1 MPDVTTT
8 TTIKADEEAAQLLMK
23 PGRSVAPSM
32 TTRARRR
39 REEAVRRLVADVQS
53 KTDKTMDG
61 HVAAETHDW
70 LVASTV
76 AAALEKGLDRDLH
89 TELVQEAKDNAGRI
103 GQVCHDHAD
112 VFLSSV
118 AQIAALAEPA
128 AELADGIKENHR
140 ELQNSTAGPMQQAN
154 ARWEAAQQSYAR
166 AKTLHVMVDACQR
179 VAIQLE
185 RARRQANLGRPKS
198 ALDAVDQARYALT
211 TPVESLFEGNERE
224 LWKATTLA
232 SGDKKNNNNNEEDDD
247 GDGADDVNNKDR
259 EKLVSLEQTPFG
271 NRASIMLPKIENEV
285 LMSAKRGLNRWFMAL
300 RNGGEAAKIGRA
312 ILRQCA
318 FAQALGPGRL
328 GLGGTL
334 PPSYM
339 WRSKAADNCLS
350 RVDVSGKVGRSIRMG
365 YFCDRDAPKEAERLE
380 KATKEGLE
388 RRVEAIVTAF
398 GFYRCWDESAPL
410 LVEPAEFAELV
421 ANMDT
426 SNRSRVSTSGS
437 RHGTSGSRHGLRGS
451 RHGKGRSL
459 GFRASTSSRSQAY
472 QDISSTLGTTANL
485 QTGNLKSRW
494 VELFIPDVLQES
506 YSGRWVFCLLLK
518 LIISEW
524 CKISSYASIIF

>member
-1 MPDVTTT
+1 MFD
-8 TTIKADEEAAQLLMK
+8 KADEEAAALLMK
-23 PGRSVAPSM
+23 PGRSVAPSL

-53 KTDKTMDG
+53 KTT
-61 HVAAETHDW
+61 EHDW

-140 ELQNSTAGPMQQAN
+140 ELKNATAGPMQQAN

-185 RARRQANLGRPKS
+185 RARKQANLGRPKS

-224 LWKATTLA
+224 LWKATTSA
-232 SGDKKNNNNNEEDDD
+232 NQKNDEDDD
-247 GDGADDVNNKDR
+247 HENAEDANKNR

-300 RNGGEAAKIGRA
+300 RNGGEAAKIGRV

-318 FAQALGPGRL
+318 YAQALGPGRL

-339 WRSKAADNCLS
+339 WRSKAADNSLA
-350 RVDVSGKVGRSIRMG
+350 RVDVSGKVGRSLRMG

-380 KATKEGLE
+380 KSTKEGLE

-421 ANMDT
+421 SNMDS

-472 QDISSTLGTTANL
+472 QDISSTLGAAANL

-494 VELFIPDVLQES
+494 VELFIPDVLQEG
-506 YSGRWVFCLLLK
+506 YSGRWVMG
-518 LIISEW
+518 S
-524 CKISSYASIIF
+524 

>member
-1 MPDVTTT
+1 
-8 TTIKADEEAAQLLMK
+8 MK
-23 PGRSVAPSM
+23 
-32 TTRARRR
+32 
-39 REEAVRRLVADVQS
+39 
-53 KTDKTMDG
+53 
-61 HVAAETHDW
+61 
-70 LVASTV
+70 
-76 AAALEKGLDRDLH
+76 
-89 TELVQEAKDNAGRI
+89 N
-103 GQVCHDHAD
+103 HAD

-118 AQIAALAEPA
+118 AQIAALAEPS

-140 ELQNSTAGPMQQAN
+140 ELKNSTAGPMQQAN
-154 ARWEAAQQSYAR
+154 LRWEAAQQSYAR

-185 RARRQANLGRPKS
+185 RARKQANLGRPKS

-232 SGDKKNNNNNEEDDD
+232 SADKKNEDDEDAD
-247 GDGADDVNNKDR
+247 GGNLEEIDNKHR

-285 LMSAKRGLNRWFMAL
+285 LMSARRGLNRWFMAL
-300 RNGGEAAKIGRA
+300 RSGGEAAKIGRA

-318 FAQALGPGRL
+318 FAQAVGTGRL

-380 KATKEGLE
+380 KATKEGVE

-421 ANMDT
+421 AGMDA
-426 SNRSRVSTSGS
+426 SNRSRVSSSGS

-459 GFRASTSSRSQAY
+459 GFRATTSSRSQAF
-472 QDISSTLGTTANL
+472 QDISSTLGAAANL

-494 VELFIPDVLQES
+494 VELFIPEVLQENF
-506 YSGRWVFCLLLK
+506 SGRLVA
-518 LIISEW
+518 IS
-524 CKISSYASIIF
+524 

>member
-1 MPDVTTT
+1 MKQSPQVDLLVVFESRTQAHNRQHTHTVHSKMVEITTKT
-8 TTIKADEEAAQLLMK
+8 DEETAAAALMK

-39 REEAVRRLVADVQS
+39 REEAVRRLVADVQQPNQQNN
-53 KTDKTMDG
+53 DG
-61 HVAAETHDW
+61 AAETHDW

-76 AAALEKGLDRDLH
+76 AAALEKGLDRDVH
-89 TELVQEAKDNAGRI
+89 TELVQEAKDHAGRI

-128 AELADGIKENHR
+128 AELADGIQENHR
-140 ELQNSTAGPMQQAN
+140 ELKHATAGPMQQAN

-185 RARRQANLGRPKS
+185 RARKQANLGRPKS

-211 TPVESLFEGNERE
+211 TPVESLFEGQERE

-232 SGDKKNNNNNEEDDD
+232 SGGEKKNKEDGDDD
-247 GDGADDVNNKDR
+247 DDNHDQADNKNR

-312 ILRQCA
+312 VLRQCA

-388 RRVEAIVTAF
+388 RRIEAIVTAF

-410 LVEPAEFAELV
+410 LVEPAEYAELV
-421 ANMDT
+421 ASMDS
-426 SNRSRVSTSGS
+426 SNRSRVNS
-437 RHGTSGSRHGLRGS
+437 SGSRHGLRGS
-451 RHGKGRSL
+451 RHGAGGGGKGRSL

-472 QDISSTLGTTANL
+472 QDISSTLGTAANL

-494 VELFIPDVLQES
+494 VELFLPEVLQES
-506 YSGRWVFCLLLK
+506 YSGR
-518 LIISEW
+518 
-524 CKISSYASIIF
+524 